1 MLFQEEVPAQLDK
14 LISAP
19 VDEHP
24 YLKPFKDNKTVSDED
39 LWVAFTNIR
48 FVMGCQ
54 RWYNSNCNITI
65 QKASFTLKICHSMM
79 LKMASWLTGP
89 THIYISENIHRHKCL
104 HAYIYFF
111 WYMHIL
117 SWWCLY
123 NWMEIS
129 FLWLLSFYILLMFA
143 CISKVF
149 LVLF

>member
-1 MLFQEEVPAQLDK
+1 MWEEEVPAQLDK

-54 RWYNSNCNITI
+54 RWYNSNCSITI

-89 THIYISENIHRHKCL
+89 THIYIYLKTYTDTN
-104 HAYIYFF
+104 A
-111 WYMHIL
+111 YMHIYIF
-117 SWWCLY
+117 SGTCT
-123 NWMEIS
+123 S
-129 FLWLLSFYILLMFA
+129 FHDDVCIIGWKFPFCDFYHFTF
-143 CISKVF
+143 C
-149 LVLF
+149 